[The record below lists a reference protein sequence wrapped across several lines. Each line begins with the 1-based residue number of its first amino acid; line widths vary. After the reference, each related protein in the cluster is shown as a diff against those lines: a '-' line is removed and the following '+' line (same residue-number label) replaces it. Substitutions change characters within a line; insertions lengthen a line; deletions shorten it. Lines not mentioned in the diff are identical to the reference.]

1 MTKQEQ
7 EWLRLAAA
15 ITPGISDGDIFYD
28 MENCKEWGPLE
39 DDGDALRLAVSLGMK
54 LSINLHHRFV
64 TCNDIQ
70 ISYDEA
76 KFGGV
81 CDVNR
86 AVRLAIVQAAAEIGK
101 SMELN
106 HEI

>member
-1 MTKQEQ
+1 MTDRELL
-7 EWLRLAAA
+7 ELAAKA
-15 ITPGISDGDIFYD
+15 YGVEVEFDADGVCWKHWPSFKW
-28 MENCKEWGPLE
+28 NPLE
-39 DDGDALRLAVSLGMK
+39 DDGDALRLAVRLGFT

-64 TCNDIQ
+64 TCNDVQ

-86 AVRLAIVQAAAEIGK
+86 AV
-101 SMELN
+101 
-106 HEI
+106 